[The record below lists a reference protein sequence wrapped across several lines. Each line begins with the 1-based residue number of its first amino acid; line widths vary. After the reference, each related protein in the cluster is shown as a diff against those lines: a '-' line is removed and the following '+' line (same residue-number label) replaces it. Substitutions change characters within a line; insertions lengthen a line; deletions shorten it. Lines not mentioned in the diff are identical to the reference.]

1 MLFKIIFS
9 SFALTSKIINKD
21 NSDCADNKKNKNSLN
36 FKNQNRLEDN
46 SNDFSQSEVY
56 TESNQT
62 SNFELQNTSG
72 KQSNSSEHSNITNSK
87 VIENTF
93 ESQYVSHNSKI
104 DIIYDENEESVSRL
118 DEIEQNYQSDES
130 QENLELTSKEKEYYK
145 YKNHDALMDLAN
157 VYDLEWVEEMSMDEL
172 FEFLD
177 IADEACKERI
187 DGKQLRDILKC
198 YRDIEQIPKKEIS
211 K

>member
-1 MLFKIIFS
+1 MRFILSRIKP
-9 SFALTSKIINKD
+9 
-21 NSDCADNKKNKNSLN
+21 
-36 FKNQNRLEDN
+36 
-46 SNDFSQSEVY
+46 
-56 TESNQT
+56 

-145 YKNHDALMDLAN
+145 YKNHDALMDLA
-157 VYDLEWVEEMSMDEL
+157 
-172 FEFLD
+172 
-177 IADEACKERI
+177 
-187 DGKQLRDILKC
+187 KC
-198 YRDIEQIPKKEIS
+198 I
-211 K
+211 